1 MISSWRHLRHRKN
14 TGGTNCLWVVEKYN
28 QIDLHNTFLLMKT
41 KNGNNMKI
49 KKKQFQ
55 SVNVAKY

>member
-14 TGGTNCLWVVEKYN
+14 TGGTNCLCVVEKYN
-28 QIDLHNTFLLMKT
+28 QIDVHNTFLLMKT
-41 KNGNNMKI
+41 KMETIWKL
-49 KKKQFQ
+49 KKQFQ